1 MTIKEDN
8 ADDVDAAGCYND
20 SKDEAVKNNEL
31 SSSDFKLDN
40 DSPSKVYTAQPN
52 EQKID
57 TIAAV
62 KNEDEEDEEKYS
74 EVDDEIENAS
84 IKEMQLKESSSA
96 SIVEKTDNLMGDS

>member
-40 DSPSKVYTAQPN
+40 DSPSKVYTAQ
-52 EQKID
+52 ID
-57 TIAAV
+57 TITAV

-74 EVDDEIENAS
+74 EVDDDIENAS
-84 IKEMQLKESSSA
+84 IKEMQLKEPSSA